1 MDDQKL
7 QHIPVDHT
15 KKIVK
20 VSMYVYTF
28 TGELLRLKMVD
39 NDNQPIVDHKF
50 REGDW
55 SLCEWFHRDVPQDRD
70 IIGLYCN
77 NTIDDCYIKSLGFIT
92 WKPNIASADG
102 SRTDLGKHKHS
113 MSDGVTHVKKKLKK
127 KKKETDVQRVTM
139 YDAKVYQLLH
149 ANSQHRL
156 TCEWNEITSSKEKD
170 GKKQNEMKNG

>member
-15 KKIVK
+15 KKIAK

-39 NDNQPIVDHKF
+39 STNQPIVDHKF
-50 REGDW
+50 REGEW
-55 SLCEWFHRDVPQDRD
+55 SLCVWFHRDIPEDRD

-77 NTIDDCYIKSLGFIT
+77 NTIDSCYIKSLGFIT

-102 SRTDLGKHKHS
+102 SRTDLGRFKHS
-113 MSDGVTHVKKKLKK
+113 ISDGNTQAQKKKFK
-127 KKKETDVQRVTM
+127 KKKEIGVKKVTM
-139 YDAKVYQLLH
+139 YDAKVY
-149 ANSQHRL
+149 
-156 TCEWNEITSSKEKD
+156 
-170 GKKQNEMKNG
+170 